1 MPLDIA
7 ANISQLTS
15 TSWSSIGC
23 CDESHGTKL
32 CSLGNGTL
40 CVEFLVQIA
49 VYYATI
55 AAVLVFIGSLISKG
69 FFRGTTTLHAGKAF
83 FTYYK

>member
-1 MPLDIA
+1 MMPWDIA
-7 ANISQLTS
+7 ANISQLQLTS

-32 CSLGNGTL
+32 CS
-40 CVEFLVQIA
+40 LVQIA